1 MAKVTKLNELI
12 QEKREEI
19 LALAAKHG
27 ARNVRVFGS
36 VARNEAG
43 PESDVDFLIDLGP
56 KRTPWFPGGLIIDL
70 ENLLGCKV
78 DVFTEKGL
86 KRRIRE
92 RILQEAVPL

>member
-1 MAKVTKLNELI
+1 MDLNELLK
-12 QEKREEI
+12 EKREEI
-19 LALAAKHG
+19 LALAVKHG
-27 ARNVRVFGS
+27 ALNVRIFGS

-56 KRTPWFPGGLIIDL
+56 HRTPWFPGGLIIDL

-86 KRRIRE
+86 KERIRD
-92 RILQEAVPL
+92 RVLQEAVPL